1 MDSLEVADST
11 VSAQTLE
18 APLRGSFNLR
28 GFSRDAALVMG
39 AAVVANVFS
48 YAFHFVLSRKLG
60 PDAYGTLVTLM
71 TIAAMLG
78 VLGASVGTVA
88 MQETAKMWSAGHD
101 ASIAPFLRRTGA
113 LVLGLA
119 CILAVGLFVASIPL
133 RSYLHITAQLLWLLL
148 ALFIVLGFFSGFVR
162 GAAQGAH
169 RFGIFATSLVGEG
182 LAKLVVALGL
192 VALGLGVAGTL
203 GGVAAGSAIG
213 IAVIVATM
221 MFGGAQRAWTRGEH
235 LHLGGAALKVL
246 AVTSATSALFYV
258 DMLFAKHHFTGTAS
272 GFFGAAGTVARTI
285 PYGTGLVAL
294 ILMPKAAAAI
304 HSSRESVAR
313 LLALAAGIA
322 VAVICGALLVICL
335 FPNRLIGLTYGPLFA
350 GAAGILR
357 LYAANEALFAL
368 WAIAVSYLIAVA
380 RYEVFGYLLAGAV
393 LEAVAMAAFGSTPVR
408 LLSIAIVANAL
419 LVPIVWALALRT
431 LRTAA
436 QASGPPRAETPA

>member
-1 MDSLEVADST
+1 MDGLEIADAS

-18 APLRGSFNLR
+18 TPIRGSFNLR
-28 GFSRDAALVMG
+28 RFSLDAALVMG
-39 AAVVANVFS
+39 AAVIANLFS

-88 MQETAKMWSAGHD
+88 MQETAKMWSSGLDAG
-101 ASIAPFLRRTGA
+101 IAPFLRRTG
-113 LVLGLA
+113 LPVLGLA
-119 CILAVGLFVASIPL
+119 LLVAVGVIIASIPL
-133 RSYLHITAQLLWLLL
+133 RSYLHITQPLLWLLL
-148 ALFIVLGFFSGFVR
+148 ALFVALGLVGGFVR

-169 RFGIFATSLVGEG
+169 RFPIFATSLVGEG
-182 LAKLVVALGL
+182 LAKVGVALGL
-192 VALGLGVAGTL
+192 VALGFGVAGTL

-213 IAVIVATM
+213 VAVIVTTM
-221 MFGGAQRAWTRGEH
+221 MFGGEQRPWTRGEH
-235 LHLGGAALKVL
+235 LHLGGSALKVL

-294 ILMPKAAAAI
+294 ILMPKAAAAM

-313 LLALAAGIA
+313 LLTLAAGVA
-322 VAVICGALLVICL
+322 VAVMCGGLLVICL

-357 LYAANEALFAL
+357 LYALNEALFAL
-368 WAIAVSYLIAVA
+368 WAIAVSYLLAVA
-380 RYEVFGYLLAGAV
+380 RYKVFGYLLAGAI
-393 LEAVAMAAFGSTPVR
+393 LEAVAMALFGSTPVR
-408 LLSIAIVANAL
+408 LLSIAIGANAL
-419 LVPIVWALALRT
+419 LVPIVWTLALRT
-431 LRTAA
+431 LRIA
-436 QASGPPRAETPA
+436 QASGPPRAEKPA